1 MSAVLLST
9 MAGERLTPRKTAPQR
24 SKEIL
29 PLLKRT
35 GTCRNLF
42 GPVDHD
48 KLRRE
53 LSSKLRKISERDQLR
68 WNFNFSEGQPLDGDL
83 KWEESRA
90 EECPQFYR
98 ETTAVSKSPF
108 VNLSTTERIT
118 QVGPKRDGRS
128 VKVLNQKKQI
138 NKCNRRKLSRKPVAR
153 VQTKRLTDMRITD
166 FYGKRKKTENV
177 HKESGNME

>member
-24 SKEIL
+24 STEML

-53 LSSKLRKISERDQLR
+53 L

-83 KWEESRA
+83 KWEENRA
-90 EECPQFYR
+90 E
-98 ETTAVSKSPF
+98 
-108 VNLSTTERIT
+108 
-118 QVGPKRDGRS
+118 
-128 VKVLNQKKQI
+128 
-138 NKCNRRKLSRKPVAR
+138 
-153 VQTKRLTDMRITD
+153 
-166 FYGKRKKTENV
+166 
-177 HKESGNME
+177 

>member
-9 MAGERLTPRKTAPQR
+9 MAGERLTPRKTVPQR
-24 SKEIL
+24 SAEML

-48 KLRRE
+48 DLRRE
-53 LSSKLRKISERDQLR
+53 LSSKLREISERDQLR

-98 ETTAVSKSPF
+98 ERAAVLKKPF
-108 VNLSTTERIT
+108 VDLPTTERIN
-118 QVGPKRDGRS
+118 QVAPKCGGRS
-128 VKVLNQKKQI
+128 MNVLYQK
-138 NKCNRRKLSRKPVAR
+138 NKCIRRKSRKAVAR
-153 VQTKRLTDMRITD
+153 VQAKTLTDMRITD
-166 FYGKRKKTENV
+166 FYGKRKKTDCV
-177 HKESGNME
+177 HKESRNIE